1 MMPSRP
7 VTGAFVLRALTAIVL
22 VTMVLP
28 PAGAWWLNTQ
38 RVTVS
43 TERALAA
50 RSRIEVPPTGGAV
63 CGPGRLPEAHGE
75 RATDAHLAWVSRA
88 VLNPDAFGP
97 GMLPD
102 AWGHCFVMND
112 HWILSA
118 GPNGVIN
125 TPPDGRELVGDDI
138 GVRVGR

>member
-1 MMPSRP
+1 MITSRP
-7 VTGAFVLRALTAIVL
+7 VTGAFVVRALVAIVL

-28 PAGAWWLNTQ
+28 PAGACWLNTR

-50 RSRIEVPPTGGAV
+50 RSRLVVPSTGGVV
-63 CGPGRLPEAHGE
+63 CGPGRLPEAQGE

-88 VLNPDAFGP
+88 VLNADAFGP
-97 GMLPD
+97 DMLPD
-102 AWGHCFVMND
+102 AWGHCFLMNEL
-112 HWILSA
+112 WILSP